1 MASIL
6 DVAILFG
13 KETTYGTP
21 VTLTDAFEG
30 KADTYKRVQEYIDS
44 VGFRA
49 GMETL
54 RSDRTVDINMGGEG
68 TLEIDVLTTGF
79 GFLLQAMLGSVAGPT
94 QQGATSA
101 YLTTATSTAADP
113 DDFFTV
119 QIQRVDVGGTQRDF
133 THHGGVITGWTI
145 AQEVGGLLGVTFDMD
160 FEDVDTS
167 TGAGTPTYAASNVP
181 FDWTMAKA
189 TLDSV
194 DTDIVS
200 MELTA
205 DLGLKTDRRFLRQSG
220 LKKQP
225 IRSGMPSFEGTITLE
240 LNDLT
245 EYADFVAGT
254 VIPIIFTWT
263 GAEIESPHNSEVI
276 VTCNACQYR
285 GGEPV
290 VSLQG
295 DTPMITLPFKVLDNG
310 TDAAMTITYMS
321 TDTSL

>member
-13 KETTYGTP
+13 LESTYGTA

-44 VGFRA
+44 VGFRG

-54 RSDRTVDINMGGEG
+54 RDDRRVDINMGGEG
-68 TLEIDVLTTGF
+68 TLEIDVLSTGF
-79 GFLLQAMLGSVAGPT
+79 GFLLQGFLGSISGPT
-94 QQGATSA
+94 LSSTTLA

-113 DDFFTV
+113 NKVFTV
-119 QIQRVDVGGTQRDF
+119 QVQRVDVGGTQRDF
-133 THHGGVITGWTI
+133 TYQGGVITGWTLS
-145 AQEVGGLLGVTFDMD
+145 QEVGGLFTASMDFD

-167 TGAGTPTYAASNVP
+167 TGAGTPAYAAANVP

-194 DTDIVS
+194 DTDIIS

-205 DLGLKTDRRFLRQSG
+205 DLALKTDRRFLRQSA

-225 IRSGMPSFEGTITLE
+225 VRSGMPSFEGSITLE

-254 VIPIIFTWT
+254 VIPIVFTWR
-263 GAEIESPHNSEVI
+263 GALIEETNYEEVI
-276 VTCNACQYR
+276 ITCAACQYT

-290 VSLQG
+290 MSLD
-295 DTPMITLPFKVLDNG
+295 DTPQITLPFKVLDDG
-310 TDAAMTITYMS
+310 SSAAMVITYES
-321 TDTSL
+321 TDSAL